1 MCADCRIIGEDA
13 RRRSSMQTS
22 HSLSA
27 TPSSNI
33 CSAATLLWFCPQGK
47 ESRLSDFGEY
57 MVRQGGEGRRGR
69 PGGFHNHRYF
79 LPSAMPSLSLQWT
92 EHRRL
97 CSVLFEPAIFP
108 GAYWHCW
115 GTTEVRH
122 DISLWHFPSSPM
134 HVGLDQYQGN
144 TFSVHCSL
152 RSRCLSY
159 IKS

>member
-1 MCADCRIIGEDA
+1 
-13 RRRSSMQTS
+13 MQTS

-33 CSAATLLWFCPQGK
+33 CSAAKLLWLSFVLKARNLGCQTLESTWWGK
-47 ESRLSDFGEY
+47 GE
-57 MVRQGGEGRRGR
+57 RGGEGDR
-69 PGGFHNHRYF
+69 GGFTTIGISF
-79 LPSAMPSLSLQWT
+79 PVQCPLSLQWT

-108 GAYWHCW
+108 GAYWHCS

-122 DISLWHFPSSPM
+122 NISLWHFPSRPM